1 MFGTDTN
8 QVFYQ
13 RWTGVRQRGCARY
26 IARTTLKYSAIFL
39 VITYGFDA
47 LMGKP
52 FNPSVLFHL
61 MNVSALMVLMLIIA
75 LVGWKVQQWRYDS
88 LQSRLPKEK
97 Q

>member
-1 MFGTDTN
+1 MFGTETN

-13 RWTGVRQRGCARY
+13 RWSRVRQRGCAQY
-26 IARTTLKYSAIFL
+26 LARTTLKYSAIFA
-39 VITYGFDA
+39 VITYSFDA

-61 MNVSALMVLMLIIA
+61 MNISALMVLMLIIA

-88 LQSRLPKEK
+88 LTERLPK